1 MTEGLNILRHG
12 GPFITSKPAAEL
24 SASEAVLG
32 LLTGPLKT
40 FSDKVDAVLADQNRR
55 ISALE
60 KALADLKR
68 APKLERRAKRAHR

>member
-40 FSDKVDAVLADQNRR
+40 FSDRVDAVLASQAKR
-55 ISALE
+55 IEALE
-60 KALADLKR
+60 KQLAALQAERPSRKRKR
-68 APKLERRAKRAHR
+68 ANR